1 MPRRHAKSYLPIL
14 AALPLLFVGAC
25 SGLRTHTETSE
36 EILKREHPSG
46 SIFGGDSGLDIVGG
60 TKRRSD
66 AESSSGVGVNDLL
79 WRASLDT
86 LSFLPL
92 PIPPDPF
99 GGVIVYDWYTPQE
112 TPNERY
118 KVNVFILDRQ
128 LRADG
133 VRVSVFRQIRDGS
146 NWRDTGADTETSAK
160 LEDAILTRARQM
172 RSAQTNAG

>member
-1 MPRRHAKSYLPIL
+1 MPRRHAKRFLPI
-14 AALPLLFVGAC
+14 AALPLLLVGAC
-25 SGLRTHTETSE
+25 SSLNTHTETMDE
-36 EILKREHPSG
+36 ARKRENPNG
-46 SIFGGDSGLDIVGG
+46 SIFGGDAGLNLFGG
-60 TKRRSD
+60 GKRRTE

-99 GGVIVYDWYTPQE
+99 GGVIVYDWYTPPE

-133 VRVSVFRQIRDGS
+133 VRVSVFRQARDGS
-146 NWRDTGADTETSAK
+146 NWRDTGADAETSAK

-172 RSAQTNAG
+172 RSAQNNAG

>member
-1 MPRRHAKSYLPIL
+1 MLRRHANSFLPL
-14 AALPLLFVGAC
+14 AAVLSSLLVGAC
-25 SGLRTHTETSE
+25 SGLSTHTETMD
-36 EILKREHPSG
+36 EIRKKEHPSG
-46 SIFGGDSGLDIVGG
+46 SILGGDSGLELFGG
-60 TKRRSD
+60 GKRQSD
-66 AESSSGVGVNDLL
+66 AASNTGIGVNDLL

-99 GGVIVYDWYTPQE
+99 GGVIVYDWYTPPE

-133 VRVSVFRQIRDGS
+133 VRVSVFRQARDGS
-146 NWRDTGADTETSAK
+146 NWRDTGADAETAAK